1 MSETVTQPEVV
12 KPQVVVRG
20 NRKERVGEVVSS
32 KMAKTIVVRVERRFP
47 HPQFKKIVTAYKKF
61 YAHDE
66 KNEAKVGDT
75 VRIEETRPLSKLK
88 RWRLVEVVER
98 AVQETPVAA

>member
-1 MSETVTQPEVV
+1 MSETVTQP
-12 KPQVVVRG
+12 VVVPTVAPRG
-20 NRKERVGEVVSS
+20 NRKERVGEVVSN

-47 HPQFKKIVTAYKKF
+47 HAQFKKIVTSYKKF

-66 KNEAKVGDT
+66 KNAAKIGDT

-88 RWRLVEVVER
+88 HWRLVEVVER
-98 AVQETPVAA
+98 AVQETSAAA

>member
-47 HPQFKKIVTAYKKF
+47 
-61 YAHDE
+61 
-66 KNEAKVGDT
+66 
-75 VRIEETRPLSKLK
+75 
-88 RWRLVEVVER
+88 VV
-98 AVQETPVAA
+98 